1 MFTRRQ
7 FIKSGCAVAAA
18 AATSRLLASGMNAG
32 DLVGVPGYRSLVCI
46 TLAGGAD
53 SFNMLVPMDPSPY
66 RHYAKRR
73 GELALTREELLPLSG
88 VDREGQSFALHSGM
102 SEIHSMY
109 SAGEV
114 AMVANVGSLPSPSA
128 KPGEVCSPD
137 LSHSNLIA
145 NWQHSSDDNK
155 TRTGWAGR
163 AADVMK
169 RYDWLARVPTNISM
183 SGRHVLQLGNNSC
196 AANLQL
202 NAYRQ
207 RLSSSVSVDF
217 SYVNEQLTERA
228 IAFGRP
234 RAVSRKKR
242 WLDLTE
248 NESRIIINDAIAD
261 VPDFKTRFSPDSFSK
276 DLEHVARVI
285 AARNKLGARR
295 QIFYIHF
302 DGWDHHHHLLENQAK
317 MLPILSRGLAT
328 FRDALIEL
336 DVFDAVTTFTT
347 SEFARS
353 LEPNGG
359 GSDHGWGGHN
369 IVMGSGLNGGKIY
382 GQYPDISNSSP
393 LDTGGGCFTPTT
405 SMDEYLAEMM
415 LWFGIPLSDLP
426 YVLPDLS
433 RFWSAKSRDA
443 PIGLFT

>member
-7 FIKSGCAVAAA
+7 FIKSGGAI
-18 AATSRLLASGMNAG
+18 AATAVSPLTFGINYD
-32 DLVGVPGYRSLVCI
+32 DLVDTPNYRALVCI
-46 TLAGGAD
+46 TLGGGAD
-53 SFNMLVPMDPSPY
+53 SFNMLVPMEPSQH

-73 GELALTREELLPLSG
+73 GELALTCNELLLLSG
-88 VDREGQSFALHSGM
+88 VDRKEQPYALHPGM

-109 SAGEV
+109 SAGEI
-114 AMVANVGSLPSPSA
+114 AMVANVGSLPSPSV
-128 KPGEVCSPD
+128 KSSKICRPD
-137 LSHSNLIA
+137 LSHSELIA
-145 NWQHSSDDNK
+145 KWQHSSIDNK
-155 TRTGWAGR
+155 ARTGWAGR
-163 AADVMK
+163 AADVIK
-169 RYDWLARVPTNISM
+169 RHDWLARVPTNISM

-196 AANLQL
+196 AANLQS

-207 RLSSSVSVDF
+207 CLSSSASVDF
-217 SYVNEQLTERA
+217 SYVNEQLAERA
-228 IAFGRP
+228 IAFDRP
-234 RAVSRKKR
+234 RAISRKIQL
-242 WLDLTE
+242 LDRTE
-248 NESRIIINDAIAD
+248 SESRIIIKDAIAD
-261 VPDFKTRFSPDSFSK
+261 VPDFKTHFYPDSFSK
-276 DLEHVARVI
+276 DLEHVAQVI
-285 AARNKLGARR
+285 AVRNKLVARR

-382 GQYPDISNSSP
+382 GQYPDISKSSP

-405 SMDEYLAEMM
+405 SMDEYLAEMV
-415 LWFGIPLSDLP
+415 LWLGIPLSDLP